1 MLLISQYGL
10 DSILAPSWNL
20 SGALTGPSFKPLESG
35 TDYILPLELVLLLN
49 LEGSRRRIGDLS
61 LRRIGDLQALL
72 ISPACLDFV
81 KALLMPGLAHLPKY
95 PFGFVSLSDYI
106 LTIVLQE
113 SKSLHS

>member
-49 LEGSRRRIGDLS
+49 LLS

-113 SKSLHS
+113 SKRLHS